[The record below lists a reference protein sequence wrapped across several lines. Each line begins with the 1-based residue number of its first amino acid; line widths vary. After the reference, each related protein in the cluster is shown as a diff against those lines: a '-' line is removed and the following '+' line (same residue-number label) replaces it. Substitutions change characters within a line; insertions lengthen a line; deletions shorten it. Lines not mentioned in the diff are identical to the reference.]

1 MLNNVS
7 LMGRLTDNPVLNQT
21 KGGAVVLSFSIAI
34 PRRFQRQGEERQ
46 TDFINCVAWQKTA
59 EFISTYFKKGDPI
72 ALTGELQ
79 TRKYDEKDTGK
90 KRTAVEVII
99 NNAYFCGSKNSEAAA
114 PVNNNVDS
122 LSNYDDDLP
131 F

>member
-21 KGGAVVLSFSIAI
+21 RQSGALVTSFSIAI
-34 PRRFQRQGEERQ
+34 DRRFKRQGEERQ

-59 EFISTYFKKGDPI
+59 EFISKYFNKGDMI
-72 ALTGELQ
+72 AITGEIQ
-79 TRKYDEKDTGK
+79 TRKYEDAEGK
-90 KRTAVEVII
+90 PRTATEVII

-114 PVNNNVDS
+114 PVNNNVDD
-122 LSNYDDDLP
+122 LNNFDDDLP